1 MTDVPR
7 TDFPR
12 KPRSR
17 RAMTGADRLTLAT
30 GIACLIAGI
39 AVLAVASGFA
49 AVIVGVLLVG
59 LAGIDFVALAFL
71 LVGESEDRDYARR
84 TP

>member
-1 MTDVPR
+1 MTRV
-7 TDFPR
+7 
-12 KPRSR
+12 
-17 RAMTGADRLTLAT
+17 DRLTLAT

-39 AVLAVASGFA
+39 VVLTAGSGFA
-49 AVIVGVLLVG
+49 AVIVGVVLIG

-84 TP
+84 VR